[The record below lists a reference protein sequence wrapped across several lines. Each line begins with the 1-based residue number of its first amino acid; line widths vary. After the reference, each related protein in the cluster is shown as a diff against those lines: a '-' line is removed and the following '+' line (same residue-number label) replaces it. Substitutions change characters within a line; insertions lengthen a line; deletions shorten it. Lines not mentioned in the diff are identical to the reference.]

1 MLREI
6 LAMGPETVVSE
17 LLEIIDGT
25 LDSYLADEFMGDEW
39 SDTYYFF
46 HALYL
51 LHDLQAPEALDVY
64 RRVLHLDS
72 DSTEFWFG
80 DLLFEE
86 MPDLLACAGLM
97 RLPELLA
104 MLEDKKMLLQHWL
117 VVSGAIARLAREQPE
132 LRPAISA
139 FFAVLPAPHHRA
151 RRPGEAAF
159 PRQCT
164 YLWLRSRGL
173 FGGSAGRYA
182 GRGPARAGTR
192 DALAAPPGPGG

>member
-1 MLREI
+1 
-6 LAMGPETVVSE
+6 MGPETVVSE

-25 LDSYLADEFMGDEW
+25 LDSYLADEFIGDEW

-86 MPDLLACAGLM
+86 MPDLLARPCLT
-97 RLPELLA
+97 RLPELLV
-104 MLEDKKMLLQHWL
+104 MLEGKEMLLQHRL

-139 FFAVLPAPHHRA
+139 SLQSYLRHIIEHADQAKQLFPANAHTYGYVL
-151 RRPGEAAF
+151 ED
-159 PRQCT
+159 
-164 YLWLRSRGL
+164 YLGVLLADMQDADLRELEPEMR
-173 FGGSAGRYA
+173 
-182 GRGPARAGTR
+182 
-192 DALAAPPGPGG
+192 

>member
-1 MLREI
+1 
-6 LAMGPETVVSE
+6 MGPETVVSE

-25 LDSYLADEFMGDEW
+25 LDSYLADEFIGDEW

-86 MPDLLACAGLM
+86 MPDLLVRAGQT

-104 MLEDKKMLLQHWL
+104 MLEDKKMLLQHRL
-117 VVSGAIARLAREQPE
+117 VASGAIAWLAREQPE

-139 FFAVLPAPHHRA
+139 SLQSYLRHIIEHSDQAKQLFPANAHTYGYVL
-151 RRPGEAAF
+151 ED
-159 PRQCT
+159 
-164 YLWLRSRGL
+164 YLGVLLADMQDADLRELEPEMR
-173 FGGSAGRYA
+173 
-182 GRGPARAGTR
+182 
-192 DALAAPPGPGG
+192 